1 MNMKLLLAL
10 LTPIVQQLVTAGL
23 FKLIQDAVKRID
35 ASTDDGAHKR
45 AVVIAT
51 VANHPL
57 ARQAAGWAINLA
69 IETAVAKL
77 RVAK

>member
-1 MNMKLLLAL
+1 MNVKLLLAL
-10 LTPIVQQLVTAGL
+10 LTPIVQQLVTASL
-23 FKLIQDAVKRID
+23 FKLIQNTVKRID
-35 ASTDDGAHKR
+35 ASTDDGSHKR

-51 VANHPL
+51 VANSPL
-57 ARQAAGWAINLA
+57 AQQAASWAINLA